1 MVSQL
6 MNCKKQEKALSVFKT
21 CVKIILNNNENNARI
36 FKLKNNI
43 YVLAE
48 TSKVE
53 APKAD
58 SSKKPL
64 GKLTCE
70 DFIAVEDIIKPQ
82 YVIAGNA
89 YTKGGKAKNAVI
101 EIIDTETLV
110 PILVEEC
117 QKAPKE
123 SFWAKLKSKL
133 KL

>member
-1 MVSQL
+1 
-6 MNCKKQEKALSVFKT
+6 MNTKKLTIGITSV
-21 CVKIILNNNENNARI
+21 IL
-36 FKLKNNI
+36 
-43 YVLAE
+43 LAASTLGFATDTAKVE

-101 EIIDTETLV
+101 EVIDTETLV

>member
-1 MVSQL
+1 
-6 MNCKKQEKALSVFKT
+6 MNTKKLTIGITSVILLAASTLGFAIDVPKA
-21 CVKIILNNNENNARI
+21 EA
-36 FKLKNNI
+36 
-43 YVLAE
+43 A
-48 TSKVE
+48 KVE
-53 APKAD
+53 APNTD

-70 DFIAVEDIIKPQ
+70 DFIAVEDIIKPH

-101 EIIDTETLV
+101 EVIDTETMV